1 MEGVSLVAIDLSR
14 LWCTAGHTLRA
25 AVLMEADQRL
35 GDVAEIPT
43 DLCNNTSGL
52 LVSFDPASQLHWVDS
67 AEGAESPCDPDFLR
81 DLCFNNRWLAGALG
95 GDLPRGVRMAPACPL
110 FREPVQCSRCEA
122 WVASPSVSAQGWL
135 DHFGFAVQSAAGRAP
150 VCMQCSRQSGM

>member
-1 MEGVSLVAIDLSR
+1 MLPYYA
-14 LWCTAGHTLRA
+14 RA
-25 AVLMEADQRL
+25 AEGSRETGGARL
-35 GDVAEIPT
+35 FLCSSAFGGDVAEIPT